1 MIEYATLGFLTALT
15 GVLLAAA
22 ANAALATSVFDASPW
37 PDAMLLFTV
46 FGTVMGIS
54 VLGGLALS
62 RGVTSHPPLEILRG
76 GR

>member
-15 GVLLAAA
+15 GVLLAVA

-37 PDAMLLFTV
+37 PDTKLLLTV
-46 FGTVMGIS
+46 FGAVMGIS

-62 RGVTSHPPLEILRG
+62 GGVTSPPPLEILRG
-76 GR
+76 GS